1 MTPPTDHEKLAI
13 DGGEPVIKKPL
24 PKGVSGPS
32 VIGDEEI
39 RAVTDVMKNKQLF
52 RHMPQSETQKMEK
65 EAREYLGSSYSL
77 MLNSGTSALICALIG
92 VGIGPGDEVI
102 VPGYTYISTAAAV
115 VATGAVPVIAEIDDS
130 LGLSPEDAESK
141 ITPYTKALIP
151 VHMRGVPCKLAA
163 LLDVAKRNGL
173 KLVEDCCQSVGGEYR
188 GRKLGTWGHAGAWS
202 LNYYKTIST
211 GEGGLVYTDDK
222 NVFERACLLS
232 DPGLPMWKTDD
243 HTLDWENEPF
253 PRQTYRASEIV
264 SAIARV
270 QLSKID
276 EIIRH
281 QRSLKATF
289 LSGLDESSAYVHQYV
304 DDEAGDIG
312 VSASIILESKEL
324 AIGFAHALKAEGA
337 EISSVH
343 NEGIPDR
350 HIYSHWDGIL
360 EKRSP
365 HPSGYP
371 WKDPAYLGNVDYTKD
386 MCPNTLDIL
395 GRTLRF
401 DFNMNMKTE
410 HIRLIAQAVNK
421 VDSILGN

>member
-77 MLNSGTSALICALIG
+77 MLNSGTSALICALTG

-173 KLVEDCCQSVGGEYR
+173 KLVVGARRCLEPQ
-188 GRKLGTWGHAGAWS
+188 L
-202 LNYYKTIST
+202 LQ
-211 GEGGLVYTDDK
+211 DDK
-222 NVFERACLLS
+222 
-232 DPGLPMWKTDD
+232 
-243 HTLDWENEPF
+243 
-253 PRQTYRASEIV
+253 YRRRWTCI
-264 SAIARV
+264 
-270 QLSKID
+270 
-276 EIIRH
+276 H
-281 QRSLKATF
+281 
-289 LSGLDESSAYVHQYV
+289 
-304 DDEAGDIG
+304 
-312 VSASIILESKEL
+312 
-324 AIGFAHALKAEGA
+324 
-337 EISSVH
+337 
-343 NEGIPDR
+343 
-350 HIYSHWDGIL
+350 
-360 EKRSP
+360 
-365 HPSGYP
+365 
-371 WKDPAYLGNVDYTKD
+371 
-386 MCPNTLDIL
+386 
-395 GRTLRF
+395 
-401 DFNMNMKTE
+401 
-410 HIRLIAQAVNK
+410 
-421 VDSILGN
+421 